1 MSPKIIEEAFNGAK
15 QMYESGDVSR
25 GDYLS
30 MLKSINTDR
39 IPSTPENE
47 IKKQELRTLI
57 DNAISTVE

>member
-25 GDYLS
+25 SDYLN

-39 IPSTPENE
+39 IPSTPEND

-57 DNAISTVE
+57 DNAISTAE

>member
-15 QMYESGDVSR
+15 QMYESGDVTRS
-25 GDYLS
+25 DYLN
-30 MLKSINTDR
+30 MLRSIDTGK
-39 IPSTPENE
+39 IPSTPEND

>member
-25 GDYLS
+25 GDYLN
-30 MLKSINTDR
+30 MLKSIDTGK
-39 IPSTPENE
+39 IPSTPEND

>member
-25 GDYLS
+25 GDYLN
-30 MLKSINTDR
+30 MLRSINTDR
-39 IPSTPENE
+39 IPSTPEND

>member
-15 QMYESGDVSR
+15 QMYESGDVTRS
-25 GDYLS
+25 DYLN

-57 DNAISTVE
+57 DNAISMVE